1 MVTEMRR
8 QRANTFVGISD
19 FLLALN
25 NVIFILFIFAIMAMA
40 AKVPPAAGVEL
51 KAEYLITAEW
61 DLAHDCDVDLWVRDP
76 LGNIVY
82 FGQKESGSMHLD
94 HDSRGH
100 LSDEEQLP
108 DGSFVKPKAY
118 IETATLRG
126 VVPGEYT
133 VNLHLYGAW
142 TGSNVMDHTPGTP
155 YSVPVHIKITKLNP
169 SVVTKFDQ
177 EPVLER
183 VWQEITVTRFS
194 LGADGSWLG
203 TDSTPMKLQHQ

>member
-25 NVIFILFIFAIMAMA
+25 NVLFILFIFAIMAIA
-40 AKVPPAAGVEL
+40 TKVPKSAGVEL

-100 LSDEEQLP
+100 LSDEEKLP
-108 DGSFVKPKAY
+108 DGTVVKSKAF

-142 TGSNVMDHTPGTP
+142 TGSNVMEHMPGAP
-155 YSVPVHIKITKLNP
+155 YPVPVHVKITKLNP
-169 SVVTKFDQ
+169 SVVTEFDQ
-177 EPVLER
+177 DAKLER
-183 VWQEITVTRFS
+183 VWEEVTATRFS

-203 TDSTPMKLQHQ
+203 TDSTPMRLQHQ